1 MKQVMA
7 SMVTQAPLKSLIE
20 ALLLI
25 SISFMP
31 LSSAY
36 RPGDIVAMSKMGQ
49 YHSSRTTWHDVIG
62 KHCPIFAVNREVLI
76 PIAKPVGYTGTDP
89 YKILLCTSN
98 VFSAM
103 NMLIRR
109 HLFLVCYISR
119 MLILV
124 WIWIGFT
131 CRKFQVGSEKF
142 LIHWLLV
149 INRKSSEVPMIDV
162 NLRYSG
168 GDLLGVTAQVVD
180 MPLSYLNTH
189 PEIRKQFWDPQHWPK
204 HVLVRYTWKEQ
215 SEIDVSS
222 GFYVLFGSA
231 LTFSFVLS
239 IYVLQSSRE
248 KLARFVR
255 ETVVESSSN
264 VGEFGKVE

>member
-1 MKQVMA
+1 MKKVMA
-7 SMVTQAPLKSLIE
+7 GMVTQAPLKSLIE
-20 ALLLI
+20 GLLLI
-25 SISFMP
+25 SISFLP

-89 YKILLCTSN
+89 YKI
-98 VFSAM
+98 
-103 NMLIRR
+103 
-109 HLFLVCYISR
+109 
-119 MLILV
+119 
-124 WIWIGFT
+124 
-131 CRKFQVGSEKF
+131 KFQVGSEKF

>member
-7 SMVTQAPLKSLIE
+7 GMVTQAPLKSLIE

-25 SISFMP
+25 SISFLP

-89 YKILLCTSN
+89 YKI
-98 VFSAM
+98 
-103 NMLIRR
+103 
-109 HLFLVCYISR
+109 
-119 MLILV
+119 
-124 WIWIGFT
+124 
-131 CRKFQVGSEKF
+131 KFQVGSEKF

-204 HVLVRYTWKEQ
+204 HILDTVVSRYLAKTLYCDACRKEQ

>member
-1 MKQVMA
+1 
-7 SMVTQAPLKSLIE
+7 
-20 ALLLI
+20 
-25 SISFMP
+25 
-31 LSSAY
+31 
-36 RPGDIVAMSKMGQ
+36 
-49 YHSSRTTWHDVIG
+49 
-62 KHCPIFAVNREVLI
+62 
-76 PIAKPVGYTGTDP
+76 
-89 YKILLCTSN
+89 LLCTSN

-222 GFYVLFGSA
+222 GFYVLFGSGKSFFCSHILFRTLHLR
-231 LTFSFVLS
+231 LTIFT
-239 IYVLQSSRE
+239 RE
-248 KLARFVR
+248 A
-255 ETVVESSSN
+255 
-264 VGEFGKVE
+264 GKVDDVHVPLKFKCIAFYLGPNS